1 MRGYT
6 RASALGPIAEVV
18 EGRGGSIE
26 RVFRSVDL
34 PLALLDNP
42 EMALPLQEQFR
53 LLSAAGRETGDAFFG
68 ATLGREVKAAKLS
81 DFGRWIGEAPT
92 LAGSIDR
99 ANRCLNRY
107 LQTATDLTLRVRGDR
122 ACWSIGFLDPG
133 GDGRF
138 QNELLGVSYLIDAV
152 RFYAG
157 PGWRPAMVHATCAG
171 RAEAAA
177 LERVFGAPVRHGAR
191 VSAVEFDLSLLAAPG
206 PQTRRAEG
214 GGGPELPLARGPAG
228 EVAALAAIALLEGQ
242 PRIDWAAGKLGMSRR
257 SLQRVL
263 DREGVS
269 FRGVLDGMLRDR
281 ALEMVRAG
289 VVPLTDIAQRLGYS
303 DAAHFSRAFRRWTGT
318 TPSEV
323 RARAAAG
330 RLRRPQ

>member
-53 LLSAAGRETGDAFFG
+53 VLSAAGRETGDAFFG

-214 GGGPELPLARGPAG
+214 GGGRSCRWRGAGRRGGGVGGDRAAGGAAAHRLGGGQAGHEPA
-228 EVAALAAIALLEGQ
+228 VAAARPG
-242 PRIDWAAGKLGMSRR
+242 PRGGVVPRRAGRDVAGSRP
-257 SLQRVL
+257 
-263 DREGVS
+263 G
-269 FRGVLDGMLRDR
+269 DGAR
-281 ALEMVRAG
+281 G